1 MKHISKVASIAI
13 AFLAMSVS
21 FEADAQRGRAVA
33 DADPAQIAAPLS
45 PRARGELAR
54 QFVSKWGDHV
64 VRVYDVDV
72 GVWAR
77 RMVGTFVVA
86 DPANFRNA
94 LKRATFEGAMAELNG
109 VGHRLSDQ
117 RAVGRLI
124 HAARSD
130 RPDATAKV
138 LGDVVRDL
146 VYTPLQPCRIVDTRN
161 TAAGAI
167 PGNATRSFFA
177 LSSDF
182 SAQGGTA
189 GDCGTGA
196 LSSVGAVAI
205 NVTAVTPTGAGFAT
219 VFPFNTAQP
228 LTSSVNYTA
237 GAIVNNAIITRIP
250 SPLTTGDFT
259 IFTFAQAHYVVD
271 LVGYFSPPQAT
282 QFQCT
287 QTALTATTIPANGIN
302 FFNNPG
308 CPAGY
313 SAVLPYCYTDAP
325 GVHAK
330 GSGFNGNN
338 PAQPTFCNWQ
348 NTTASPQTVFGG
360 TVCCRVPGR

>member
-1 MKHISKVASIAI
+1 MRNLFPRA
-13 AFLAMSVS
+13 LA
-21 FEADAQRGRAVA
+21 AVA
-33 DADPAQIAAPLS
+33 LSLCIAAPAFA
-45 PRARGELAR
+45 ARPGEADPLTPQSRGQLAE
-54 QFVSKWGDHV
+54 QFVRRWGHHV
-64 VRVYDVDV
+64 ERVYDIDA
-72 GVWAR
+72 GVWAQ
-77 RMVGTFVVA
+77 RMVGTFVAA

-94 LKRATFEGAMAELNG
+94 LKRKTFEGAMAELNG
-109 VGHRLSDQ
+109 IGHRMNDQ

-130 RPDATAKV
+130 RRDATAKV

-146 VYTPLQPCRIVDTRN
+146 VYTPLQPCRIVDTRT

-167 PGNATRSFFA
+167 PANSTRSFFA

-182 SAQGGTA
+182 SPQGGTS

-196 LSSVGAVAI
+196 LSSVGAIAI
-205 NVTAVTPTGAGFAT
+205 NVTAVTPNGAGYAT
-219 VFPFNTAQP
+219 VFPFNTTQP
-228 LTSSVNYTA
+228 LASSLNYAA
-237 GAIVNNAIITRIP
+237 GAIVNNAIITRVP
-250 SPLTTGDFT
+250 SPLTTNDFT
-259 IFTFAQAHYVVD
+259 IYTFAQSHFVVD
-271 LVGYFSPPQAT
+271 IVGYFSPPQAT

-302 FFNNPG
+302 FYNNPG

-338 PAQPTFCNWQ
+338 SAQPTFCNWQ